1 MNPNHSVHGQI
12 AQIIADIDALYA
24 RQSATLTEQWGDE
37 VDVPTEE
44 LSEYDEIT
52 YNQLVEDADLLGAVR
67 RRLVA
72 LLEPAPA

>member
-1 MNPNHSVHGQI
+1 MHPNPGVTDQI
-12 AQIIADIDALYA
+12 AQIVADIDALYEQQ
-24 RQSATLTEQWGDE
+24 RATLTEQWGEE

-52 YNQLVEDADLLGAVR
+52 YNQLVEDADLLGATR